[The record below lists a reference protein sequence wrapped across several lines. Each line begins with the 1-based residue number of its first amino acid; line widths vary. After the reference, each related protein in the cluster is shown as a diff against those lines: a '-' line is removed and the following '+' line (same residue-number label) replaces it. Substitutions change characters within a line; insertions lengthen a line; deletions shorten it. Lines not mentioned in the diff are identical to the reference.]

1 MKKHIKYI
9 CFILVLVLFF
19 LCFTF
24 IRNMKKDNDDFKN
37 DQKAKEVV
45 LFEETLKGLDS
56 LNERID
62 SLTVKNDI
70 KFGRIVEIK
79 KKEKGKKN

>member
-1 MKKHIKYI
+1 
-9 CFILVLVLFF
+9 
-19 LCFTF
+19 
-24 IRNMKKDNDDFKN
+24 MKKDNDDFKN

>member
-1 MKKHIKYI
+1 
-9 CFILVLVLFF
+9 
-19 LCFTF
+19 
-24 IRNMKKDNDDFKN
+24 MKKDNDDFKN

-45 LFEETLKGLDS
+45 LSEETLKGLDS